1 MMLSSGRSRWPGLT
15 RRESC
20 DVRDLNETNVTEA
33 VLGQMRASDPRLQTL
48 LESLVRHLHAF
59 VREVELTEGEWL
71 AAIRFLT
78 AVGQISDD
86 KRQEFILLSDVLG
99 LSILVD
105 AINHR
110 KFSGGTESTVTGP
123 FWVSGAPELEHGATI
138 ARGEEAVSGE
148 ITVVHGRVIDG
159 EGRSIEGAVLDVWQA
174 SPAGMYDVQDPD
186 QPEMNLRGIFRS
198 GDGGEFWFKT
208 VKPAAYP
215 IPDDGPVGDL
225 LKATGRHPMRPAH
238 IHFMVRAPG
247 YKPLTTHIFVEGDPY
262 LESDAVFGVKDS
274 LVVDFDWNNSKDEAA
289 RYGLEA
295 PYIDVGFEIVLESGQ
310 AAPGATG

>member
-1 MMLSSGRSRWPGLT
+1 M
-15 RRESC
+15 
-20 DVRDLNETNVTEA
+20 RDLNETNVTEA
-33 VLGQMRASDPRLQTL
+33 VLGQMRASDPRLQIL

-59 VREVELTEGEWL
+59 VREVEVTEDEWL
-71 AAIRFLT
+71 GAIRFLT

-99 LSILVD
+99 VSILVD

-110 KFSGGTESTVTGP
+110 KLSGGTESTVTGP
-123 FWVSGAPELEHGATI
+123 FWVSGAPEMAHGATI
-138 ARGEEAVSGE
+138 ARGEEAVAGE
-148 ITVVHGRVIDG
+148 VTVVHGRVIDE
-159 EGRSIEGAVLDVWQA
+159 EGRPIAGAVLDVWQA
-174 SPAGMYDVQDPD
+174 SPTGKYDVQDPH

-215 IPDDGPVGDL
+215 IPDDGPVGEL
-225 LKATGRHPMRPAH
+225 LQATGRHPMRPAH

-247 YKPLTTHIFVEGDPY
+247 FKPLTTHIFVEGDPY

-274 LVVDFDWNNSKDEAA
+274 LVVDFDRNHSKDEAV
-289 RYGLEA
+289 RFGLEA
-295 PYIDVGFEIVLESGQ
+295 PFIDVGFEIVLESGPRG
-310 AAPGATG
+310 PG

>member
-1 MMLSSGRSRWPGLT
+1 MVLSWGRNRSPGLT
-15 RRESC
+15 RGESR

-33 VLGQMRASDPRLQTL
+33 VLGQIRATDPRLQAL

-59 VREVELTEGEWL
+59 AREVELTEGEWL
-71 AAIRFLT
+71 GAIRFLT

-110 KFSGGTESTVTGP
+110 KLAGGTESTVTGP
-123 FWVSGAPELEHGATI
+123 FWVSGAPEFEHGVSI
-138 ARGEEAVSGE
+138 ARGAEATSGD
-148 ITVVHGRVIDG
+148 ITVVHGRIIDQD
-159 EGRSIEGAVLDVWQA
+159 GRPIEGAALDVWQA
-174 SPAGMYDVQDPD
+174 SPAGLYDVQDPD
-186 QPEMNLRGIFRS
+186 QPEMNLRGMFRS

-208 VKPAAYP
+208 VKPASYP
-215 IPDDGPVGDL
+215 IPDDGPIGDL

-238 IHFMVRAPG
+238 IHFMVQASG
-247 YKPLTTHIFVEGDPY
+247 HKPLTTHIFVEGDPY

-274 LVVDFDWNNSKDEAA
+274 LVVDFAWNNSEPDAA
-289 RYGLEA
+289 RFGLEA
-295 PYIDVGFEIVLESGQ
+295 PFIDVGLEIVLES
-310 AAPGATG
+310 A

>member
-1 MMLSSGRSRWPGLT
+1 
-15 RRESC
+15 
-20 DVRDLNETNVTEA
+20 VRDLSETNLTDA
-33 VLGQMRASDPRLQTL
+33 VLGQMRAADARLQTL
-48 LESLVRHLHAF
+48 LEGLVRHLHAF
-59 VREVELTEGEWL
+59 VREVELTEDEWL
-71 AAIRFLT
+71 GAIRFLT

-110 KFSGGTESTVTGP
+110 KLSGGTESTVTGP
-123 FWVSGAPELEHGATI
+123 FWISGAPALPHGAMI
-138 ARGEEAVSGE
+138 ARGEEAVAGE
-148 ITVVHGRVIDG
+148 ITVVHGRVIDD
-159 EGRSIEGAVLDVWQA
+159 EGHPIEGAVLDVWQA

-198 GDGGEFWFKT
+198 GQGGEFWFKT

-247 YKPLTTHIFVEGDPY
+247 FKPLTTHIFVEGDPY
-262 LESDAVFGVKDS
+262 LESDAVFAVKDS
-274 LVVDFDWNNSKDEAA
+274 LVIDFDWNHSRDEAA
-289 RYGLEA
+289 RYGLE
-295 PYIDVGFEIVLESGQ
+295 PPFIDVTFDIVLESGRE
-310 AAPGATG
+310 AHGTTG

>member
-1 MMLSSGRSRWPGLT
+1 M
-15 RRESC
+15 
-20 DVRDLNETNVTEA
+20 RDLNETNVTEA
-33 VLGQMRASDPRLQTL
+33 VLGQMHASDPRLQTV
-48 LESLVRHLHAF
+48 LESLVRHLHSF
-59 VREVELTEGEWL
+59 IREVELTEGEWL
-71 AAIRFLT
+71 AAVRFLT

-110 KFSGGTESTVTGP
+110 RLSGGTESTVTGP
-123 FWVSGAPELEHGATI
+123 FWVSGAPELKHGATI
-138 ARGEEAVSGE
+138 ARGNEAVSGE
-148 ITVVHGRVIDG
+148 ITVVHGRVID
-159 EGRSIEGAVLDVWQA
+159 EGGRPVAGAILDVWQA

-198 GDGGEFWFKT
+198 GNGGEFWFKT

-215 IPDDGPVGDL
+215 IPDDGPVGQL

-274 LVVDFDWNNSKDEAA
+274 LVVDFDWNHSTDEAA
-289 RYGLEA
+289 GFGVGA
-295 PYIDVGFEIVLESGQ
+295 PFIDVAFEIVLESDHV
-310 AAPGATG
+310 APGIAG

>member
-1 MMLSSGRSRWPGLT
+1 MMLSWGSSQWPGLT
-15 RRESC
+15 LRERR
-20 DVRDLNETNVTEA
+20 DVRDLNETNVTDA
-33 VLGQMRASDPRLQTL
+33 VLGQIRATDPRLQTL

-59 VREVELTEGEWL
+59 AREVELTESEWL

-86 KRQEFILLSDVLG
+86 RRQEFILLSDVLG

-110 KFSGGTESTVTGP
+110 KLSGGTESTVTGP
-123 FWVSGAPELEHGATI
+123 FWVSGAPESEHGASI
-138 ARGEEAVSGE
+138 ARGNEAVSGDL
-148 ITVVHGRVIDG
+148 TVVHGRVIDQD
-159 EGRSIEGAVLDVWQA
+159 GRPIEGAVLDVWQA
-174 SPAGMYDVQDPD
+174 SPTGMYDVQDPD

-208 VKPAAYP
+208 VKPAPYP
-215 IPDDGPVGDL
+215 IPDDGPIGDL

-238 IHFMVRAPG
+238 IHFKVQAPG
-247 YKPLTTHIFVEGDPY
+247 HKPLTTHIFVEGDPY

-274 LVVDFDWNNSKDEAA
+274 LVVDFGWNNSEHDAA
-289 RYGLEA
+289 RFGLEA
-295 PYIDVGFEIVLESGQ
+295 PFIDVGFEIVLESG
-310 AAPGATG
+310 

>member
-1 MMLSSGRSRWPGLT
+1 M
-15 RRESC
+15 
-20 DVRDLNETNVTEA
+20 RDLNETNVTEA
-33 VLGQMRASDPRLQTL
+33 VLGQMHASDPRLQAL
-48 LESLVRHLHAF
+48 LESLVRHLHGF

-78 AVGQISDD
+78 SVGQISDD

-110 KFSGGTESTVTGP
+110 KLSGGTESTVTGP

-138 ARGEEAVSGE
+138 ARGDEAGSGD
-148 ITVVHGRVIDG
+148 ITVVHGRVIDDRG
-159 EGRSIEGAVLDVWQA
+159 HPIEGAVLDVWQA

-198 GDGGEFWFKT
+198 GEGGEFWFKT

-247 YKPLTTHIFVEGDPY
+247 HRPLTTHIFVEGDPY

-274 LVVDFDWNNSKDEAA
+274 LVVDFDWNNSVDEAA
-289 RYGLEA
+289 GFGVEA
-295 PYIDVGFEIVLESGQ
+295 PFIDVGFEIVLESGQ
-310 AAPGATG
+310 GMVGFTG

>member
-1 MMLSSGRSRWPGLT
+1 M
-15 RRESC
+15 
-20 DVRDLNETNVTEA
+20 RDLNETNVTEA

-48 LESLVRHLHAF
+48 VESLVRHLHAF

-110 KFSGGTESTVTGP
+110 KLSGGTESTVTGP

-159 EGRSIEGAVLDVWQA
+159 EGRSLEGAVLDVWQA

-238 IHFMVRAPG
+238 IHFMVQAPG

-274 LVVDFDWNNSKDEAA
+274 LVVDFDWNNSNVDAA
-289 RYGLEA
+289 RFGVEG
-295 PYIDVGFEIVLESGQ
+295 PFIDVGFEIVLESV
-310 AAPGATG
+310 PPTTG

>member
-1 MMLSSGRSRWPGLT
+1 M
-15 RRESC
+15 
-20 DVRDLNETNVTEA
+20 RDLNETNVTEA
-33 VLGQMRASDPRLQTL
+33 VLGQMHASDPRLQTL

-59 VREVELTEGEWL
+59 VREVEVTEDEWL
-71 AAIRFLT
+71 GAIRFLT

-99 LSILVD
+99 VSILVD

-110 KFSGGTESTVTGP
+110 KLSGGTESTVTGP
-123 FWVSGAPELEHGATI
+123 FWVSGAPEMAHGAMI
-138 ARGEEAVSGE
+138 ARGEEAVAGE
-148 ITVVHGRVIDG
+148 ITSVHGRVIDE
-159 EGRSIEGAVLDVWQA
+159 EGRPIEGAVLDVWQA

-198 GDGGEFWFKT
+198 GEGGEFWFKT

-215 IPDDGPVGDL
+215 IPDDGPVGEL

-274 LVVDFDWNNSKDEAA
+274 LVVNFDWNYSKDEAA
-289 RYGLEA
+289 RFGLEA
-295 PYIDVGFEIVLESGQ
+295 PFIDVAFEIVLESGRKG
-310 AAPGATG
+310 PGITG